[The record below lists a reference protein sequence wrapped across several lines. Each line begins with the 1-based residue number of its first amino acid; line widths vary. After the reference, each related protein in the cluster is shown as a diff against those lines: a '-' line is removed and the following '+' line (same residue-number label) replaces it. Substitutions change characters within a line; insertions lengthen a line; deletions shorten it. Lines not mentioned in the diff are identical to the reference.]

1 MENGKNCKN
10 INFPIVFQD
19 VENHKMNFYF
29 LFCVS
34 IFPIFYDFFSIPV
47 IMVFYSFYF
56 YIFLLFVE
64 DYYYRK
70 GLVCLQLL
78 KQYSYIYD
86 VLWQLGFFYSVSM
99 EMWKC
104 LFLSSALLVFDSLKL
119 LSVIFLCIFF
129 VAHFTYVLCGGGG
142 KLGVFLIFHII
153 SR

>member
-56 YIFLLFVE
+56 YIFLLYVEE

-70 GLVCLQLL
+70 GSYVCN
-78 KQYSYIYD
+78 
-86 VLWQLGFFYSVSM
+86 
-99 EMWKC
+99 C
-104 LFLSSALLVFDSLKL
+104 
-119 LSVIFLCIFF
+119 
-129 VAHFTYVLCGGGG
+129 
-142 KLGVFLIFHII
+142 
-153 SR
+153 